1 MNIRPYSQS
10 DRHAC
15 LEILESNTPEFFIP
29 TDCDGYATFLDN
41 LPGRYFVLEQFGEI
55 AACGGWAM
63 DAAGVAD
70 LTWGMVRRKFHRRGL
85 GRELLRFRLNA
96 IRNDGRATLV
106 RVRTAQ
112 LVQGFFVREGF
123 SVVDVVLN
131 GFGTG
136 LDKVTME
143 AVLPPNHALQR
154 TGAMRL
160 SLRVTGF
167 TTSPASVEARCQRWD
182 IGRGIVPA
190 AEPLCLLLSLRTPT
204 KFGLSTFKHEK
215 GNVGRSNHA
224 CPGFDRNGQRQRQG
238 LALFRGATAIPH

>member
-1 MNIRPYSQS
+1 MNIRSYSQS

-29 TDCDGYATFLDN
+29 TDCDRYATFLDN
-41 LPGRYFVLEQFGEI
+41 LPGPYFVLEQFGQI
-55 AACGGWAM
+55 AACGGWAL
-63 DAAGVAD
+63 DKAGVAD

-123 SVVDVVLN
+123 RVVDVVPN
-131 GFGTG
+131 GFGAA

-143 AVLPPNHALQR
+143 AVLPPHGSQR
-154 TGAMRL
+154 R
-160 SLRVTGF
+160 
-167 TTSPASVEARCQRWD
+167 PAPRFLERPRQSVRSDKSKHRWRKAVVS
-182 IGRGIVPA
+182 GYQTER
-190 AEPLCLLLSLRTPT
+190 
-204 KFGLSTFKHEK
+204 
-215 GNVGRSNHA
+215 
-224 CPGFDRNGQRQRQG
+224 RNPF
-238 LALFRGATAIPH
+238 A

>member
-1 MNIRPYSQS
+1 MKIRSYSQS

-41 LPGRYFVLEQFGEI
+41 LPGPYFVLEQFGQI
-55 AACGGWAM
+55 AACGGWAL
-63 DAAGVAD
+63 DTAGVAD

-112 LVQGFFVREGF
+112 LVQGFFIREGF

-131 GFGTG
+131 GFGAG

-143 AVLPPNHALQR
+143 AVLPLN
-154 TGAMRL
+154 MRC
-160 SLRVTGF
+160 SKR
-167 TTSPASVEARCQRWD
+167 RH
-182 IGRGIVPA
+182 
-190 AEPLCLLLSLRTPT
+190 RTP
-204 KFGLSTFKHEK
+204 LPIDAPR
-215 GNVGRSNHA
+215 GR
-224 CPGFDRNGQRQRQG
+224 RR
-238 LALFRGATAIPH
+238 

>member
-1 MNIRPYSQS
+1 MNIRSYSQS

-41 LPGRYFVLEQFGEI
+41 LPGPYFVLEQFGQI
-55 AACGGWAM
+55 AACGGWAL
-63 DAAGVAD
+63 DTAGVAD

-112 LVQGFFVREGF
+112 LVEGFFVREGF

-154 TGAMRL
+154 TA
-160 SLRVTGF
+160 
-167 TTSPASVEARCQRWD
+167 ASHA
-182 IGRGIVPA
+182 
-190 AEPLCLLLSLRTPT
+190 
-204 KFGLSTFKHEK
+204 
-215 GNVGRSNHA
+215 RSNRRA
-224 CPGFDRNGQRQRQG
+224 S
-238 LALFRGATAIPH
+238 